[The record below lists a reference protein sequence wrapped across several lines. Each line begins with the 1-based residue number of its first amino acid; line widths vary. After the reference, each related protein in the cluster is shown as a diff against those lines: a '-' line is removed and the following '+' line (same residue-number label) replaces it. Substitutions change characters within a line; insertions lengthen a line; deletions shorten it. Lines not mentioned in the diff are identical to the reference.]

1 VTPDLQQRYLYVFL
15 DEAGDP
21 NFSAT
26 GTKFFTVSSITKTRT
41 FSWDTPMIS
50 LKHDLIETGI
60 DLEYF
65 HASEDRQCVRDKV
78 FRIVCDNLSDARLDS
93 IIIEKRK
100 TWPALREME
109 KFYPRMLGYL
119 LRYVLEKRNLSG
131 FAGVIV
137 ITDSIPIKRRRE
149 SVEKA
154 IKQTISKILPVETK
168 YRIFHHASKSC
179 IGLQIA
185 DYCNWAIFRKWER
198 EDLRSYELI
207 KRWVKSEFEIFKSG
221 DRYYY

>member
-1 VTPDLQQRYLYVFL
+1 ML
-15 DEAGDP
+15 
-21 NFSAT
+21 
-26 GTKFFTVSSITKTRT
+26 
-41 FSWDTPMIS
+41 S
-50 LKHDLIETGI
+50 LKHDLIEEGI

-78 FRIVCDNLSDARLDS
+78 FKIACDNLSDGRIDS
-93 IIIEKRK
+93 IIIEKCK
-100 TWPALREME
+100 TGPALQEME
-109 KFYPRMLGYL
+109 KFYPRMINYL
-119 LRYVLEKRNLSG
+119 LKYVLEKRNLSG

-137 ITDSIPIKRRRE
+137 ITDSIPIKKRRE

-154 IKQTISKILPVETK
+154 IKQTISKLLPANTM

-179 IGLQIA
+179 IDLQIA

-198 EDLRSYELI
+198 KDLRSYDLI
-207 KRWVKSEFEIFKSG
+207 KNWVRSEFEIFRSG